1 MNNSDFIAK
10 FLSDKGYDTAFGVTG
25 GGAMFL
31 NEAFRKQK
39 KLKFVFTHHEQAAA
53 MSAEAYC
60 RIKKKEY
67 INYPKLIKFIR
78 NKAVIQNVS
87 PSYFKNFYWYK
98 NLDLKKTNKIYL
110 DFYNKEKLNFLDFET
125 KFEKNTDIDKNI
137 KNINYLISYIKTDKK
152 IDKKIIIEIE
162 REIKIINNKLNNL
175 KKNSKISFALNEFRR
190 LLKRFI
196 IDKKINTKT
205 KHLKK
210 LWGVYNQNILLYKL

>member
-1 MNNSDFIAK
+1 M
-10 FLSDKGYDTAFGVTG
+10 
-25 GGAMFL
+25 
-31 NEAFRKQK
+31 
-39 KLKFVFTHHEQAAA
+39 
-53 MSAEAYC
+53 
-60 RIKKKEY
+60 
-67 INYPKLIKFIR
+67 
-78 NKAVIQNVS
+78 
-87 PSYFKNFYWYK
+87 
-98 NLDLKKTNKIYL
+98 
-110 DFYNKEKLNFLDFET
+110 DFET